1 MRKYTCLLLLFWP
14 WLLGAQAVAP
24 VVTLEKQRL
33 MVLPARGGADPTSID
48 SRVTAIVAGQAAQ
61 LKRFEVIDRNQLA
74 AILQEQAL
82 QMSGVIN
89 DSELVA
95 VGKLAAAPEALIVQV
110 LNFGQKGVPPDEEEE
125 EDKEDRKTARKAGL
139 LGVIVKDIVDAAIEK
154 KMEGVERYPNNI
166 QTVLQIEV
174 RKVNVETGHSLAS
187 FLVTAEHTGG
197 NKTASLEKV
206 LRQLRWQVGRRLREL
221 YLLTS
226 EVLEVRGNEVL
237 LLLGSE
243 LGVKPGTLF
252 EISTPATK
260 RTYKDREVVIPGR
273 SVGYVRV
280 VDLSPQANRGRIL
293 RKWEAIQPGYQ
304 AVEKTGFI
312 FSSELALHFGSQPS
326 QFQVSFAGSMAPLR
340 TLSGRVHFNL
350 GTITDS
356 RERSDFNFGF
366 GLGLMYKLLATP
378 AVSLQSVLTLPLDL
392 VFRSDD
398 NGKVVTKPLF
408 APRLG
413 LELTLMRGPRRDL
426 VLAVNYILAS
436 ASAPWKYTE
445 EKDGEPVS
453 HEAYWDSFL
462 EPEIKPQGLY
472 FSIGFRFFSFDV
484 MGSQDWMLGDK
495 FRGK

>member
-1 MRKYTCLLLLFWP
+1 MHKYTCLLLLFYP
-14 WLLGAQAVAP
+14 WLLGAQEVSP

-48 SRVTAIVAGQAAQ
+48 SRVTTIVASQAAQ
-61 LKRFEVIDRNQLA
+61 LKRFEVIDRNQLET
-74 AILQEQAL
+74 ILQEQAL

-89 DSELVA
+89 DSELVV
-95 VGKLAAAPEALIVQV
+95 VGELAAAPEALIVQV
-110 LNFGQKGVPPDEEEE
+110 LNFGQKGVPPDEEED
-125 EDKEDRKTARKAGL
+125 EDEKDRETARKAGL
-139 LGVIVKDIVDAAIEK
+139 LGVIVKDIVDAAIDK

-187 FLVTAEHTGG
+187 FLVTAEYTGG

-206 LRQLRWQVGRRLREL
+206 LNQMRWQVGRRLREL

-260 RTYKDREVVIPGR
+260 RTYRDREIVIPGR

-293 RKWEAIQPGYQ
+293 RKWDAIQPGYQ

-312 FSSELALHFGSQPS
+312 FSKELTLHSGSQPS
-326 QFQVSFAGSMAPLR
+326 QFQVGFAGTIAPFR
-340 TLSGRVHFNL
+340 TFSGRLHFNL

-356 RERSDFNFGF
+356 WDRSDFDFGF
-366 GLGLMYKLLATP
+366 GVGLIYKLLATP
-378 AVSLQSVLTLPLDL
+378 AVSFQSVLTLPLDL
-392 VFRSDD
+392 VFRPDD
-398 NGKVVTKPLF
+398 NGKVVTKPVF

-413 LELTLMRGPRRDL
+413 LELTLMRGPTRDL
-426 VLAVNYILAS
+426 VVAVNYILSS

-445 EKDGEPVS
+445 EKNGEPIS
-453 HEAYWDSFL
+453 HEAHWDSSP
-462 EPEIKPQGLY
+462 EPAIQPQGLY
-472 FSIGFRFFSFDV
+472 VSIGFRFLSFDV
-484 MGSQDWMLGDK
+484 MGGQDWVPVDK
-495 FRGK
+495 FWWK

>member
-1 MRKYTCLLLLFWP
+1 MRKHTYLLLLFGP
-14 WLLGAQAVAP
+14 WLLGAQEVSP

-48 SRVTAIVAGQAAQ
+48 WRVTAIVTSQAAQ
-61 LKRFEVIDRNQLA
+61 LKRFKVIDRNQLE

-82 QMSGVIN
+82 QMSGVVN

-110 LNFGQKGVPPDEEEE
+110 LNFGQKGVPPDEEED
-125 EDKEDRKTARKAGL
+125 EDREDRKTARKGGL
-139 LGVIVKDIVDAAIEK
+139 LGVIVKDIVDATIEK

-174 RKVNVETGHSLAS
+174 RKVDVETGHSLTS

-197 NKTASLEKV
+197 NKTASLEKA
-206 LRQLRWQVGRRLREL
+206 LNQMRWQVGRRLREL

-260 RTYKDREVVIPGR
+260 RTYGDREIVIPGR

-280 VDLSPQANRGRIL
+280 VDLSSRANRGRIL
-293 RKWEAIQPGYQ
+293 RKWDSIQPGYQ

-312 FSSELALHFGSQPS
+312 FSKELTLHFGSQPS
-326 QFQVSFAGSMAPLR
+326 QFQVDFAGAMTPFR
-340 TLSGRVHFNL
+340 TFSGRVHFNL
-350 GTITDS
+350 GTITDNQ
-356 RERSDFNFGF
+356 ERTDFDFGF
-366 GLGLMYKLLATP
+366 GVGLMYKLLATP
-378 AVSLQSVLTLPLDL
+378 TVSLQGVITLPIDL
-392 VFRSDD
+392 AFRPDD
-398 NGKVVTKPLF
+398 NDHVVTKLIF

-413 LELTLMRGPRRDL
+413 LELTLMRGPTRDL
-426 VLAVNYILAS
+426 VLAVNYILS
-436 ASAPWKYTE
+436 STSAPWKYTE

-453 HEAYWDSFL
+453 HEAHWDSPP
-462 EPEIKPQGLY
+462 EPAIQPQGLY
-472 FSIGFRFFSFDV
+472 FSIGFRFLSFDV
-484 MGSQDWMLGDK
+484 MGSQDWMFRDK
-495 FRGK
+495 FWGK